1 MFSPNPAPS
10 TAGSGYTRAR
20 TPQGGMS
27 PTAPSAL
34 FPTAKTSEGLTGDGD
49 RGCVTYH
56 SRSYSPNAITASL
69 ARLARTTPSMI
80 STTLLTTAAAGP
92 QNFLA
97 FGDSWAWLGF
107 DQFKAALA
115 PHGINASRHAIPG
128 TPAGYWAWAQPQ
140 ALVDAVDAANAD
152 AVYLSIGGNDF
163 LEGLPAGHHVETL
176 FEEMMASTRLVL
188 TRLFEQRPHVHVFH
202 FGYELLDWNSCGVCE
217 AFGHEELHGSASRGM
232 CPDTSN
238 VTCMTYSQ
246 VGPSHRSPRPHL
258 HPPPCPQP
266 HSHDHPRMHCMQ
278 SRTRRSSCSVASLT
292 RASRASSPATRTT
305 TP

>member
-1 MFSPNPAPS
+1 
-10 TAGSGYTRAR
+10 
-20 TPQGGMS
+20 
-27 PTAPSAL
+27 
-34 FPTAKTSEGLTGDGD
+34 
-49 RGCVTYH
+49 
-56 SRSYSPNAITASL
+56 
-69 ARLARTTPSMI
+69 MI
-80 STTLLTTAAAGP
+80 STLLTTAAAAAAGP

-140 ALVDAVDAANAD
+140 ALVNAVDAVNAD

-176 FEEMMASTRLVL
+176 FEEMMAATRLVL

-217 AFGHEELHGSASRGM
+217 AFGHLELHGSASRGM

-246 VGPSHRSPRPHL
+246 VRPPHRSPSLPLPLVLSLIPTLTTTCTCTVCNRALGGVPA
-258 HPPPCPQP
+258 
-266 HSHDHPRMHCMQ
+266 
-278 SRTRRSSCSVASLT
+278 ASLH
-292 RASRASSPATRTT
+292 
-305 TP
+305 